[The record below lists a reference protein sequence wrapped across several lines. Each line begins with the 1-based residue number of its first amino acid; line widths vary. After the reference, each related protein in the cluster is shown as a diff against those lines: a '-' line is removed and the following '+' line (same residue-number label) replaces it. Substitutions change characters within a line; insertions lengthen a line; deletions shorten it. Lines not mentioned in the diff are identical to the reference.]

1 MRNRIRQARLA
12 RGLDQQ
18 ELARVAG
25 VSRQTIGSIE
35 SGRSDPS
42 TAVALA
48 LASALEKTVEELF
61 LREPAAGLRVRPA
74 APLAHAGPGSR
85 RVVLASIGGSW
96 VAHALPADALATS
109 ADGLL
114 PPRSTRALPLRPLES
129 LRTTVVV
136 AGCDPALALLA
147 AHLAERRAGVRLVWL
162 QATSTAAL
170 GALAR
175 GDAHLAG
182 AHLFD
187 EESREFNVPF
197 VRALLP
203 GREAL
208 VVNLARWREG
218 LAVAKCNPRG
228 IRGVKDLGR
237 RNVRVATR
245 EPGAGA
251 RRLLDRLLGTHR
263 VGAIRGTVLG
273 SHAAVA
279 QAVALGAVD
288 AGVTTESAALA
299 AGLRFL
305 PLAEERSDLV
315 LPLEF
320 SREPRG
326 ARLLE
331 TLCSAA
337 FRRDLG
343 AIAAYEARQCG
354 VVLAEVHA

>member
-1 MRNRIRQARLA
+1 MRNQVRQARLT
-12 RGLDQQ
+12 RGLDQR
-18 ELARVAG
+18 ELGRLAG
-25 VSRQTIGSIE
+25 VSRQTISTIE
-35 SGRSDPS
+35 SGRSDPA
-42 TAVALA
+42 TGVALA
-48 LASALEKTVEELF
+48 LASALERTVEELF
-61 LREPAAGLRVRPA
+61 SLERVPGLAVRPA
-74 APLAHAGPGSR
+74 APLVSAPGSQ
-85 RVVLASIGGSW
+85 RVVLASIGGAW

-114 PPRSTRALPLRPLES
+114 PPRSRRALPLRPLES

-162 QATSTAAL
+162 QAASSAAL
-170 GALAR
+170 SAVAR
-175 GDAHLAG
+175 GEAHLAG
-182 AHLFD
+182 AHLYD

-203 GREAL
+203 GRDAL

-218 LAVAKCNPRG
+218 LAVAKANPRG
-228 IRGVKDLGR
+228 IRGVQDLGGR
-237 RNVRVATR
+237 QVRVATR

-251 RRLLDRLLGTHR
+251 RRLLDRLLAKHR

-273 SHAAVA
+273 SHTAVA

-320 SREPRG
+320 AREPRG

-343 AIAAYEARQCG
+343 AIAAYQARECG
-354 VVLAEVHA
+354 DVVAEVRA

>member
-1 MRNRIRQARLA
+1 MRNGIRQARLA

-18 ELARVAG
+18 ELARLAG

-48 LASALEKTVEELF
+48 LASALELTVEELF
-61 LREPAAGLRVRPA
+61 AVEPAAGLRVRPA
-74 APLAHAGPGSR
+74 TALSAAVPGSR

-114 PPRSTRALPLRPLES
+114 SPRSTRALPLRPLES
-129 LRTTVVV
+129 LRTTVLV

-162 QATSTAAL
+162 QAASTAAL
-170 GALAR
+170 SALAR
-175 GDAHLAG
+175 GEAHLAG

-197 VRALLP
+197 VRTLLP
-203 GREAL
+203 GRAAL
-208 VVNLARWREG
+208 VVTLARWREG
-218 LAVAKCNPRG
+218 LAVPRKNPRG
-228 IRGVKDLGR
+228 IRGVQDLGR
-237 RNVRVATR
+237 KNLRVATR

-251 RRLLDRLLGTHR
+251 RRLLDRLLARHR
-263 VGAIRGTVLG
+263 VGAVRGPVLG

-326 ARLLE
+326 DRLLE
-331 TLCSAA
+331 TLASAA

-354 VVLAEVHA
+354 VVVAEVRA

>member
-1 MRNRIRQARLA
+1 MRNQLRQLRLA
-12 RGLDQQ
+12 RGLEQK
-18 ELARVAG
+18 ELGRLAG
-25 VSRQTIGSIE
+25 VSRQTVSSIE

-48 LASALEKTVEELF
+48 LASALERTVEELF
-61 LREPAAGLRVRPA
+61 ALEPAPGLRVRPA
-74 APLAHAGPGSR
+74 LPLQAARGSR
-85 RVVLASIGGSW
+85 RVVLASIGGDWIS
-96 VAHALPADALATS
+96 HALPAGALSTS

-114 PPRSTRALPLRPLES
+114 QPRSRRALPLRPLES
-129 LRTTVVV
+129 LRGTVVV

-147 AHLAERRAGVRLVWL
+147 AHLAEGRAGVRLVWL
-162 QATSTAAL
+162 QAASSAAL
-170 GALAR
+170 SAVAR
-175 GDAHLAG
+175 GEAHLAG
-182 AHLFD
+182 AHLYD
-187 EESREFNVPF
+187 EPSREFNVPF

-218 LAVAKCNPRG
+218 LAVARSNPRG
-228 IRGVKDLGR
+228 IRGVQDLGR
-237 RNVRVATR
+237 KSLRVATR

-251 RRLLDRLLGTHR
+251 RRLLDRLLAKHG
-263 VGAIRGTVLG
+263 VGAVHATVLG
-273 SHAAVA
+273 SHAEVA

-299 AGLRFL
+299 AELRFL

-315 LPLEF
+315 VPLEF
-320 SREPRG
+320 AREPRG

-331 TLCSAA
+331 TLASAA

-343 AIAAYEARQCG
+343 AIAAYESRQCG
-354 VVLAEVHA
+354 EVLADVRG

>member
-1 MRNRIRQARLA
+1 MRNRIRQTRLA
-12 RGLDQQ
+12 LGLDQQ

-48 LASALEKTVEELF
+48 LASALEQSVEELF
-61 LREPAAGLRVRPA
+61 SLEPATGLRVQPA
-74 APLAHAGPGSR
+74 VPLLPAVPGSR
-85 RVVLASIGGSW
+85 RVVLASFGDRW
-96 VAHALPADALATS
+96 VAHALPADGLSTS

-136 AGCDPALALLA
+136 TGCDPALALLA

-162 QATSTAAL
+162 QAASTAAF

-175 GDAHLAG
+175 GEAHLAN

-187 EESREFNVPF
+187 EGSREYNVPF

-203 GREAL
+203 GRAAL

-218 LAVAKCNPRG
+218 LAVAKANPHG
-228 IRGVKDLGR
+228 IRGVQDLGR
-237 RNVRVATR
+237 RGLRVATR

-251 RRLLDRLLGTHR
+251 RRLLDRLLEKHG
-263 VGAIRGTVLG
+263 VGEIDGTVLR

-331 TLCSAA
+331 TLASAA

-354 VVLAEVHA
+354 EVLAEVRA